1 MNISSSWL
9 IYIVVTAIAYFILS
23 FIAKNL
29 VFAVKLMI
37 SLLIGALAVFL
48 SVPSLDIET
57 GSERVWLGILL
68 LLAYLSPI
76 IVGLY
81 IIWKGGLFNG
91 GLCMKK
97 TKSK

>member
-1 MNISSSWL
+1 
-9 IYIVVTAIAYFILS
+9 
-23 FIAKNL
+23 
-29 VFAVKLMI
+29 
-37 SLLIGALAVFL
+37 
-48 SVPSLDIET
+48 
-57 GSERVWLGILL
+57 LL

>member
-23 FIAKNL
+23 FVSKNL
-29 VFAVKLMI
+29 IFPVKLMI

-57 GSERVWLGILL
+57 AGERVWLGILL

-76 IVGLY
+76 IIGLY
-81 IIWKGGLFNG
+81 IIWKGGLFKG
-91 GLCMKK
+91 GLCMKP